1 MSEFISKLES
11 SLSKI
16 LNGRYHWIDKAVL
29 EVWDSEYSDNG
40 KVIIYGIYVN
50 DINIDYEEQALVA
63 KFIGEF
69 HSSLSTGGM
78 YSNHTI
84 LPDGTK
90 TSFPYFLHM
99 PDLEHLRESI
109 KLPIEIGD
117 TVLMG
122 KFKNKKTVVKSIE
135 WNEKGDLMING
146 KSALRVRISKKK
158 KKQKIKESV
167 DRKQK
172 YTEYVVNDLMSQI
185 TIDEEGITFPWVMS
199 SLEYDYSD
207 PETTFP
213 FTYDEIMN
221 ITPFRSGHFNDMTMF
236 EYYVTSKYG
245 TKTNE
250 VLGFWLKIKKKL
262 IEMVKWEW

>member
-1 MSEFISKLES
+1 MSKFITKLES

-158 KKQKIKESV
+158 KKQKLKESA

-172 YTEYVVNDLMSQI
+172 YTKYVVNDLLSQL
-185 TIDEEGITFPWVMS
+185 TTDDGIISFPWVMS
-199 SLEYDYSD
+199 SLTYEYSD
-207 PETTFP
+207 AGTEFP
-213 FTYDEIMN
+213 FTYDEVSN
-221 ITPFRSGHFNDMTMF
+221 ISPYRNENFNDRTMF

-245 TKTNE
+245 AKTNE
-250 VLGFWLKIKKKL
+250 VIGLWLRVKKKL
-262 IEMVKWEW
+262 IDLVNE